1 MTPRGVARRYAAA
14 LFDVAVKAGVLDA
27 VERDLSAIIQLTSSH
42 EELRRVLDNPAIAP
56 QKKRALMDALIAAAG
71 PVQSEVARLLR
82 LLAERDRLT
91 LLAGIGDAFGARLME
106 QRRVVPAEVVTA
118 TPLDDARRA
127 ALSEALGRA
136 TGRTVLLSERVD
148 GSIIGGVVAKVGS
161 VVFDGSVTRQIERMR
176 EQVRRGA

>member
-27 VERDLSAIIQLTSSH
+27 VERDLSAIIHLTSSH

-56 QKKRALMDALIAAAG
+56 PKKRALMAALIAAAG

-148 GSIIGGVVAKVGS
+148 ASIIGGVVAKVGS